1 MKKITFKNSLFLLSL
16 LLIFNSC
23 EKEQQE
29 VLIDSE
35 SQQEHF
41 VSSKEAKSIAMTAQF
56 NNPEDTKENNSEVE
70 SITSVPDENG
80 EIVYYI
86 INYQNKGFI
95 IISADKRI
103 NPVLAYSDI
112 SSFPTDIDKYPS
124 GLVGWLANSKE
135 IVKDVRK
142 NGELPPDFSQWEQSS
157 IRSTIHKISGTAENF
172 QSDSKKEDPI
182 DPGHCD
188 NSSTRVGP
196 LLSTVWGQWG
206 GYNDQTPHLNCS
218 NNDGRAPTGC
228 VATAMAQIMK
238 YHEYPS
244 NYNWPN
250 MPDNFGTS
258 STASLMADIG
268 TSVGM
273 DYSCDVSGAD
283 TEDDVPGSFIN
294 DFGYQSASY
303 ADYNRNTVTNNLS
316 NDRPVILRG
325 GSNNGWWIFGVYDD
339 GHAWVCDGF
348 SQSWYCGTSSLYLHM
363 NWGWGDSQTG
373 RSLNGWYA
381 YNNWDTGE
389 NSFNYQKGMI
399 VNIIP

>member
-23 EKEQQE
+23 EKELQE

-41 VSSKEAKSIAMTAQF
+41 VSSKEAESIAKKAQF
-56 NNPEDTKENNSEVE
+56 TNPEIKESISQVE
-70 SITSVPDENG
+70 SITAVPDEND

-86 INYQNKGFI
+86 INYQDKGFI

-142 NGELPPDFSQWEQSS
+142 NGELPSDFSQWEQSS
-157 IRSTIHKISGTAENF
+157 IQSTINKISGTAVNF
-172 QSDSKKEDPI
+172 QGDSKKEDPI
-182 DPGHCD
+182 DPGHRD

-206 GYNDQTPHLNCS
+206 GYNNQVPHLNCDSS
-218 NNDGRAPTGC
+218 NGRAPVGC

-238 YHEYPS
+238 YHEYPL
-244 NYNWPN
+244 NYNWSN
-250 MPDNFGTS
+250 MPNNFGTS

-273 DYSCDVSGAD
+273 DYSCGGSGAGF
-283 TEDDVPGSFIN
+283 DDSAASFTS
-294 DFGYQSASY
+294 DFGYQSASLS
-303 ADYNRNTVTNNLS
+303 DYNRNTVTNNIS
-316 NDRPVILRG
+316 NNRPVILG
-325 GSNNGWWIFGVYDD
+325 G
-339 GHAWVCDGF
+339 
-348 SQSWYCGTSSLYLHM
+348 GT
-363 NWGWGDSQTG
+363 NVG
-373 RSLNGWYA
+373 
-381 YNNWDTGE
+381 
-389 NSFNYQKGMI
+389 
-399 VNIIP
+399 